1 MVSDQIDRLFK
12 IRLVLDF
19 FCLFKTRP
27 DPIQYLMFDLKF
39 GPVQDWFY
47 AVSIEEKLI
56 KFIIFIKTIRK
67 KFSNIYIKKLLFL
80 EVLLTTVLM

>member
-1 MVSDQIDRLFK
+1 
-12 IRLVLDF
+12 
-19 FCLFKTRP
+19 
-27 DPIQYLMFDLKF
+27 MFDLKF

-47 AVSIEEKLI
+47 AVSIEEKLKKI
-56 KFIIFIKTIRK
+56 IIFVKIIRK